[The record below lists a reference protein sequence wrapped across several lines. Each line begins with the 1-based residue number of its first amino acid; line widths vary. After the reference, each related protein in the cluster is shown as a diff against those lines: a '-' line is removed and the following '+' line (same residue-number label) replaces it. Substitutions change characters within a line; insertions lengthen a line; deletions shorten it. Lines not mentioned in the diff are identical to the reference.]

1 MVPGATVLTLTNH
14 SEKRVKVGYLRF
26 ALLLLVASALPG
38 GSAFPQGSWSAAVN
52 GGYATGVDND
62 FTHGSFAVTGSVLR
76 QVGRTLGVGA
86 EVGYQQYERQS
97 ELVEL
102 GTLEYRSSAWHAG
115 GLLRVRSPTGRVR
128 PYGAAGIALY
138 GLARTD
144 NGLEGAGFLSLMLSL
159 VYN

>member
-1 MVPGATVLTLTNH
+1 MVPGATVLTLANH
-14 SEKRVKVGYLRF
+14 SEKRVNVGYLRF

-38 GSAFPQGSWSAAVN
+38 GSAFPQSPWSAAVN
-52 GGYATGVDND
+52 GGYATGVDNND
-62 FTHGSFAVTGSVLR
+62 LTHGSFAVTGSVLR
-76 QVGRTLGVGA
+76 HAGRTLGVGA
-86 EVGYQQYERQS
+86 EVGYHQYERQS
-97 ELVEL
+97 ELVEF

-144 NGLEGAGFLSLMLSL
+144 DGLEGAGFLSSC
-159 VYN
+159 